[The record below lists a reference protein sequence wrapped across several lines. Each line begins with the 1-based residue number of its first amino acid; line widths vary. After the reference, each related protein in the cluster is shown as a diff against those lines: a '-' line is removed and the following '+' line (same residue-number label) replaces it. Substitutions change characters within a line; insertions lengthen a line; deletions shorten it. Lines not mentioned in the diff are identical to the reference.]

1 MSLTSESWDA
11 LDFYAKEN
19 AAKKIQRVFRKWSK
33 TIEMTYLPQLYFNGV
48 FSKND
53 TFSLCEEEMNLL
65 SKKAEKVQEE
75 VNVEITLTPKAA
87 AAALNDFMDYAE
99 SM

>member
-1 MSLTSESWDA
+1 MSLASESCDA

-19 AAKKIQRVFRKWSK
+19 AARKIQRVFREWSK
-33 TIEMTYLPQLYFNGV
+33 SIEMTYLPQVYFNSV

-75 VNVEITLTPKAA
+75 LNLEITVTPKAVST
-87 AAALNDFMDYAE
+87 ALNDFMDYAE